1 MSKGT
6 SIKEALSKWEE
17 KNGMK
22 ASESSEVKL
31 CALLPPIEKMD
42 ASLSTISGCQKLSLS
57 TNCIE
62 KIANLNGLK
71 GLKILS
77 LGRNSIKNLNG
88 LEAVGD
94 SLEELWISY
103 NLIDKLKG
111 IHVLK
116 KLKVL
121 YMSNNLV
128 RDWGEFGKLADI
140 QTLVELVFVGNPL
153 EEKHSSEG
161 DWMEKVTKVLK
172 NLKKIDGSPIIK
184 NDEEEDDD

>member
-62 KIANLNGLK
+62 KIANLNGL
-71 GLKILS
+71 S
-77 LGRNSIKNLNG
+77 
-88 LEAVGD
+88 E
-94 SLEELWISY
+94 WISFNY
-103 NLIDKLKG
+103 FLLMP
-111 IHVLK
+111 V
-116 KLKVL
+116 
-121 YMSNNLV
+121 NNEISQLLST
-128 RDWGEFGKLADI
+128 EC
-140 QTLVELVFVGNPL
+140 
-153 EEKHSSEG
+153 
-161 DWMEKVTKVLK
+161 
-172 NLKKIDGSPIIK
+172 
-184 NDEEEDDD
+184 